1 MSGFLNIC
9 YEPIKSPESKSP
21 MEQKQEQ
28 TEEEIIVEVADT
40 LDGQHFN
47 IVVYPSRVIVTRVA
61 GKTHG
66 TRRYT
71 NDLQTASLQ
80 QQVKELKEEV
90 ESKKES
96 LRIQMHQVNDQQSRI
111 TVLEEAIERVKDLC
125 ANQLGNFMSVQ
136 EVLSALS
143 GKESNG

>member
-1 MSGFLNIC
+1 
-9 YEPIKSPESKSP
+9 